1 MKIYYWCPFLTNIAT
16 INSVIRSAKSLAK
29 LSKSKKSN
37 KVSIL
42 NSCGEWDFQKKNIN
56 NIDIQK
62 LHPFS
67 FYKFLPKEGL
77 IQSRFSFLIIFIVN
91 LFPLIFRIKKDKPK
105 FLIVHLL
112 TILPIILSPLL
123 SKNTKIILRI
133 SGLPK
138 LTFIRKTIWKIFS
151 RYIYKIT
158 APTKTTYELLK
169 SSKIFKNEKISL
181 LRDPV
186 IDYEEIL
193 KNKNLQISQKFQKK
207 SYALSIGRLTKQK
220 NFSFLV
226 KMFSKYKKD
235 INVDCLLIIGEGE
248 EKIKLQKIIKKYR
261 SENSIHLLG
270 FKKNVYNYIN
280 KCKYLI
286 STAEYEDPGFALL
299 EAAFLKK
306 KIITSLVENGPLEMK
321 KNGNFC
327 YFFNFNNE
335 KSFLNA
341 IKNSKVKNIKKI
353 KDAHEYSKQ
362 FLITLHCKKLKKILN

>member
-56 NIDIQK
+56 NIDIKK

-169 SSKIFKNEKISL
+169 SSKIFKNKKISL
-181 LRDPV
+181 LRDPA

-193 KNKNLQISQKFQKK
+193 KNKNLQISNKFQKK

-335 KSFLNA
+335 KSFVNA